1 MAKTHAGLNA
11 YRTLISMMNNEGL
24 KYTSFDDKLRVELG
38 FNTDDLDVNLICIID
53 EDRELVR
60 IFSSLPFKFPEDKR
74 VDGAVAATVANHGMV
89 NGSFDFDMSDGEM
102 LFKCVNSYKDGGFNE
117 EIANYMINVTVSTVD
132 NYNDRFFGVAKGMI
146 SIQDFIEKE
155 NG

>member
-1 MAKTHAGLNA
+1 MAKTQAGLRA
-11 YRTLISMMNNEGL
+11 YQTLISMMDNQEL

-38 FNTDDLDVNLICIID
+38 FNTDDLDVNLVCMID

-74 VDGAVAATVANHGMV
+74 VEGAVAATVANHGMV

-102 LFKCVNSYKDGGFNE
+102 LFKCVNSYKGGGFTE
-117 EIANYMINVTVSTVD
+117 EIAHYMINVTVSTVD
-132 NYNDRFFGVAKGMI
+132 NYNDRFFGVAKGMM

-155 NG
+155 G

>member
-1 MAKTHAGLNA
+1 MAKTQAGLNA
-11 YRTLISMMNNEGL
+11 YRTLISMMNNQGL
-24 KYTSFDDKLRVELG
+24 KYTSFDDKLHVELG

-53 EDRELVR
+53 EERELVR
-60 IFSSLPFKFPEDKR
+60 ILSFLPFKFPEDKR
-74 VDGAVAATVANHGMV
+74 VEGAIAATVANHGLV

-102 LFKCVNSYKDGGFNE
+102 LFKCVNSYKNGDFNE
-117 EIANYMINVTVSTVD
+117 DIAHYMVSIVVSTVD
-132 NYNDRFFGVAKGMI
+132 DYNDRFFGIAKGMI